1 MSYIKIDLILFLIYS
16 VFHVS
21 IWKQNQNVLP
31 FSDFVLNIACL
42 SATDEQQGRGV
53 FQGTT

>member
-1 MSYIKIDLILFLIYS
+1 MSYIKIDFILFLIYS

-31 FSDFVLNIACL
+31 FSDLVLNIAYL
-42 SATDEQQGRGV
+42 SSNDE
-53 FQGTT
+53 